1 MRVIGAVLHQKWLQC
16 TLESRLPKGEVIDVY
31 QSSNLSCNKKKNPT
45 YTRFQSEFIFTPV
58 YSINMTL
65 Y

>member
-31 QSSNLSCNKKKNPT
+31 QSSNLSGNKKKTP
-45 YTRFQSEFIFTPV
+45 RTPV
-58 YSINMTL
+58 FRVSLFLLLFTVSI
-65 Y
+65 